1 MHISVCDMH
10 IVLHNPGGR
19 SRAATRG
26 QLSDAV
32 RAERGRQAHAQCCGH
47 TDRRKPHAR
56 FRERS
61 EARIDHWASVNCLTR
76 DRVSRPVTLRGLKS
90 STPQAPSASNLWPV
104 SREERRAGG
113 GGIETAKAVRGVAPP
128 CPQYDL
134 SPKGGG
140 NSTSIV
146 KRWHIWSWRRRVCG
160 DT

>member
-1 MHISVCDMH
+1 MLGYSLQVSDAHQRVGHAHSFAQ
-10 IVLHNPGGR
+10 PRRGR

-32 RAERGRQAHAQCCGH
+32 RAERGREARTQCCGP

-61 EARIDHWASVNCLTR
+61 EARIDHWASVNCLKR
-76 DRVSRPVTLRGLKS
+76 DRVSRPVALRGLKS

-113 GGIETAKAVRGVAPP
+113 GGIKTARAVRGVAPP
-128 CPQYDL
+128 CPQNGL
-134 SPKGGG
+134 SPKGEE
-140 NSTSIV
+140 NNNRALR
-146 KRWHIWSWRRRVCG
+146 KCG
-160 DT
+160 Y